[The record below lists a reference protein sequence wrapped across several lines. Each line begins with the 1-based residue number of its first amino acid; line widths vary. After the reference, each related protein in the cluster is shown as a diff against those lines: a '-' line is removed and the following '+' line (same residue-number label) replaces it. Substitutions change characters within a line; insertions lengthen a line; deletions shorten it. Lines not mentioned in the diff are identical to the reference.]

1 MRTAKK
7 ATDVYAYVLRGIETG
22 KFRIGDRIPSERD
35 LAIQFSVS
43 RPTITA
49 AIQRLVGENL
59 IRRSRNA
66 GSVVLKAPPR
76 KSLTFGAILLGLS
89 RQHEEE
95 TIFSAVGNEILHR
108 ASMEHSMVL
117 LQDPSWLEYPRDPGL
132 TQRYTAII
140 SQFIE
145 RKVAGVFLT
154 PQWILPEQYVSMTG
168 GVVEELAQ
176 AAIPVVLIDGDLV
189 RYPARSRFDLVGID
203 NFHSGYILTE
213 HFLKLG
219 CRKIDF
225 FAIAMRHP
233 TQEARIAG
241 YLKAMEVHGLRP
253 DPASI
258 HYGNLLGGDFVV
270 ATLRRRHP
278 EAVLVVNDFRAAALM
293 RMALAAGIKVPQE
306 VRIGGFDDL
315 PMSSHLSVP
324 LTTIRQPAAGIG
336 AIALH
341 TMLQRI
347 NEPQLPPMHVE
358 LSAELIV
365 RASSGSPIVHAR
377 TLRQSAWTSRNCW

>member
-7 ATDVYAYVLRGIETG
+7 AHDVYAYLLRGIETG
-22 KFRIGDRIPSERD
+22 RFRIGERIPAERD
-35 LAIQFSVS
+35 LATQFKVS

-49 AIQRLVGENL
+49 AIQRLVRENI

-66 GSVVLKAPPR
+66 GSIVMKAPVR
-76 KSLTFGAILLGLS
+76 KSLTFGAILLGLN
-89 RQHEEE
+89 RQHQEE
-95 TIFSAVGNEILHR
+95 TIFSTVGNEIVHR
-108 ASMEHSMVL
+108 AGMEHSMVL
-117 LQDPSWLEYPRDPGL
+117 LQDPSWLEYPGDPGL
-132 TQRYTAII
+132 TQRYGAIA
-140 SQFIE
+140 SQFIA

-154 PQWILPEQYVSMTG
+154 PQWILPEQYVSTTA

-176 AAIPVVLIDGDLV
+176 AAIPVVLIDGDV
-189 RYPARSRFDLVGID
+189 FRYPARSRFDLVGID
-203 NFHSGYILTE
+203 NFHSGYLLAE

-241 YLKAMEVHGLRP
+241 YLKAIESHGLHP
-253 DPASI
+253 DPAGI
-258 HYGNLLGGDFVV
+258 HYGDLLGGDFVV
-270 ATLRRRHP
+270 TTLRQRHP
-278 EAVLVVNDFRAAALM
+278 EAVLVVNDFRAASVM
-293 RMALAAGIKVPQE
+293 RMALAAGIKIPQE

-315 PMSSHLSVP
+315 PMASHLSVP

-347 NEPQLPPMHVE
+347 NEPQLPPMHIEVT
-358 LSAELIV
+358 AELIV
-365 RASSGSPIVHAR
+365 RASSGSPIVHAQ
-377 TLRQSAWTSRNCW
+377 TG

>member
-7 ATDVYAYVLRGIETG
+7 AHDVYAYVLRGIETG
-22 KFRIGDRIPSERD
+22 RFRIGERIPAERD
-35 LAIQFSVS
+35 LAIQFKVS

-49 AIQRLVGENL
+49 AIQRLVRENM

-66 GSVVLKAPPR
+66 GSIVMKAPAR
-76 KSLTFGAILLGLS
+76 KSLTFGAILLGLN
-89 RQHEEE
+89 RQHQEE
-95 TIFSAVGNEILHR
+95 TIFSTVGNEIVHR
-108 ASMEHSMVL
+108 AGMEHSMVL
-117 LQDPSWLEYPRDPGL
+117 LQDPSWLEYPGDPGL
-132 TQRYTAII
+132 TERYGAIA
-140 SQFIE
+140 SQFIA

-154 PQWILPEQYVSMTG
+154 PQWILPEQYLSTTA

-176 AAIPVVLIDGDLV
+176 AAIPVVLVDGDIV

-203 NFHSGYILTE
+203 NFHSGYLLAE

-241 YLKAMEVHGLRP
+241 YLKAMESHGLHP
-253 DPASI
+253 DPAGV
-258 HYGNLLGGDFVV
+258 HYGDLLGGDFVV
-270 ATLRRRHP
+270 TTLRRRRP
-278 EAVLVVNDFRAAALM
+278 EAVLVVNDFRAASVM
-293 RMALAAGIKVPQE
+293 RMALAAKFKIPQE
-306 VRIGGFDDL
+306 IRIGGFDDL
-315 PMSSHLSVP
+315 PMACHLSVP

-347 NEPQLPPMHVE
+347 NEPQLPPMHIEVT
-358 LSAELIV
+358 AELIV

-377 TLRQSAWTSRNCW
+377 TG